1 MKIHG
6 WAYAKERYRLKD
18 YCENRFGFGKT
29 PSGKLIGAVYAVK
42 FEVNGKF
49 TLIKI
54 GSTCMPFQRLYNF
67 GPRGKLYCVS
77 PFCTNYFEIEWQ
89 LHEHFSKYRVPG
101 RTNASQPEYFN
112 MSIPFFLS
120 HMPELDFKME

>member
-6 WAYAKERYRLKD
+6 WAYAKERTRISPFCDTK
-18 YCENRFGFGKT
+18 RFRT
-29 PSGKLIGAVYAVK
+29 PSGKWLGAVYAVI
-42 FEVNGKF
+42 FEVNQNF
-49 TLIKI
+49 TLVKI
-54 GSTCMPFQRLYNF
+54 GATSMPKQRLVNF

-77 PFCTNYFEIEWQ
+77 PLCTNFFEIEEQ
-89 LHEHFSKYRVPG
+89 LHNHFNQYRVPG

-120 HMPELDFKME
+120 HLPKLEFKME